1 MGKLLGCHTIMRAAG
16 ATLCIFPIFSC
27 HFHASSHI
35 LYSLGL
41 YELGID
47 AADAL
52 PPLKPTSCS
61 SDWIGYNPR
70 SNFRYETGHGNDKAE
85 KARAPIRQGHVEGSR
100 CAREERVRYPWEA
113 VRADQPNAPPGS
125 SAEPKP
131 RVTADPETIY
141 N

>member
-1 MGKLLGCHTIMRAAG
+1 MLPLT
-16 ATLCIFPIFSC
+16 F
-27 HFHASSHI
+27 

-125 SAEPKP
+125 SAEAN
-131 RVTADPETIY
+131 TASDGRSGNY
-141 N
+141 LQLASAR